1 MAILF
6 IGKDL
11 GGPFTGE
18 KKRADA
24 GNVTKALRVL
34 SINHHRRNLE
44 RGDML
49 WIGSGTDSA
58 RAEEVALHTG
68 LKATIATVDTQE
80 WKRRE
85 TRRYQVVVLELPA
98 SSEFVQEVMAA
109 AQQAVR
115 PLPVVILDREGTL
128 DECLIGPSIS
138 LFQHVTGERS
148 AEEIGASVSAAM
160 QAAAQKN
167 SFELQESWSRLLIGE
182 SQPMRELRAIIRL
195 AGPRQSTVLISGET
209 GTGKERV
216 AQAIHM
222 ASRRAGAPMVAV
234 NCGALP
240 EHLID
245 AELFGHTKG
254 AFTGAVGPRMGRFE
268 QAHRGTM
275 FLDEVGETPLMLQPK
290 LLRVLQERELQRV
303 GSSETV
309 KVDARI
315 IAASNINLEQA
326 VAQRRFREDLFYRLN
341 VIPIRVRTLRERRSD
356 IPLLAAHFI
365 AAVCQREGLPQKKLT
380 AEALRRLMEFE
391 WPGNVR
397 QLEHAMEMA
406 AALSGDRETIY
417 LGDVDM
423 HLQPAQRE
431 MGGATFNG
439 DEFPVD
445 LPSDDLPFEDLMG
458 KVEKLLLEQA
468 LRRHG
473 GNKAKAAKALGL
485 KRTTLLYKLK
495 SQECMAGAA

>member
-1 MAILF
+1 
-6 IGKDL
+6 
-11 GGPFTGE
+11 
-18 KKRADA
+18 
-24 GNVTKALRVL
+24 
-34 SINHHRRNLE
+34 
-44 RGDML
+44 ML
-49 WIGSGTDSA
+49 WIGSGRDA
-58 RAEEVALHTG
+58 VLAEEVACHTG
-68 LKATIATVDTQE
+68 LKAIFTAADTQE
-80 WKRRE
+80 WKKQARRC
-85 TRRYQVVVLELPA
+85 RVIVLALPA
-98 SSEFVQEVMAA
+98 SSAFVQEVMTA
-109 AQQAVR
+109 AQEAVR
-115 PLPVVILDREGTL
+115 PLPVVILDREGNL
-128 DECLIGPSIS
+128 DESLIGPSLS
-138 LFQHVTGERS
+138 AFQHVVGDSS
-148 AEEIGASVSAAM
+148 AEEIGGRVSAAL
-160 QAAAQKN
+160 QAAAQK
-167 SFELQESWSRLLIGE
+167 SPFEVQEPWNRLLIGE

-195 AGPRQSTVLISGET
+195 AGPRQSTVLITGET

-222 ASRRAGAPMVAV
+222 ASRRSGAPIVAV

-240 EHLID
+240 EHLIE

-275 FLDEVGETPLMLQPK
+275 FLDEVGETPLILQPK

-326 VAQRRFREDLFYRLN
+326 VAQRRFREDLYYRLN
-341 VIPIRVRTLRERRSD
+341 VIPIRVPTLRERQSD

-365 AAVCQREGLPQKKLT
+365 ESVCRREGLPQKKLT
-380 AEALRRLMEFE
+380 TDALRRLTEFE

-417 LGDVDM
+417 LGDIDV
-423 HLQPAQRE
+423 HLQSGARE
-431 MGGATFNG
+431 LSAITSNG
-439 DEFPVD
+439 DEFPLDV
-445 LPSDDLPFEDLMG
+445 PTDDLPFEDLMG

-473 GNKAKAAKALGL
+473 GNKAQAAKALGL

-495 SQECMAGAA
+495 AQECIAGAA

>member
-1 MAILF
+1 VGDRSPQEICAQ
-6 IGKDL
+6 
-11 GGPFTGE
+11 
-18 KKRADA
+18 
-24 GNVTKALRVL
+24 VTAAL
-34 SINHHRRNLE
+34 
-44 RGDML
+44 
-49 WIGSGTDSA
+49 
-58 RAEEVALHTG
+58 
-68 LKATIATVDTQE
+68 
-80 WKRRE
+80 
-85 TRRYQVVVLELPA
+85 
-98 SSEFVQEVMAA
+98 
-109 AQQAVR
+109 
-115 PLPVVILDREGTL
+115 
-128 DECLIGPSIS
+128 
-138 LFQHVTGERS
+138 
-148 AEEIGASVSAAM
+148 
-160 QAAAQKN
+160 QAASQKCP
-167 SFELQESWSRLLIGE
+167 FEAQESWSRLLIGE

-195 AGPRQSTVLISGET
+195 AGPRQSTVLITGET

-222 ASRRAGAPMVAV
+222 ASRRSGAPIVAV

-240 EHLID
+240 EHLIE

-268 QAHRGTM
+268 QAHRGTI

-303 GSSETV
+303 GSSETL

-315 IAASNINLEQA
+315 VAASNMNLEQA
-326 VAQRRFREDLFYRLN
+326 VAQKRFREDLFYRLN
-341 VIPIRVRTLRERRSD
+341 VIPIRVPTLRERRSD

-365 AAVCQREGLPQKKLT
+365 EAVCRREDLPQKTLT
-380 AEALRRLMEFE
+380 AEALRKLTEFE

-397 QLEHAMEMA
+397 QLEHTMEMA

-417 LGDVDM
+417 LGDIDV
-423 HLQPAQRE
+423 HLQSPARE
-431 MGGATFNG
+431 LSGAALHG
-439 DEFPVD
+439 DEFSVGVPT
-445 LPSDDLPFEDLMG
+445 DDLPFEDLMG

-495 SQECMAGAA
+495 SQDYVAGAA

>member
-1 MAILF
+1 
-6 IGKDL
+6 
-11 GGPFTGE
+11 
-18 KKRADA
+18 
-24 GNVTKALRVL
+24 
-34 SINHHRRNLE
+34 
-44 RGDML
+44 ML
-49 WIGSGTDSA
+49 WISSGSDTALAD
-58 RAEEVALHTG
+58 EVAQHTG
-68 LKATIATVDTQE
+68 LKATFAAADTQE
-80 WKRRE
+80 WKKKDSRRC
-85 TRRYQVVVLELPA
+85 RVIVLELPA
-98 SSEFVQEVMAA
+98 SSVFVQEVMAA
-109 AQQAVR
+109 AQEAAR
-115 PLPVVILDREGTL
+115 PLPVVILDREGSL
-128 DECLIGPSIS
+128 DESLIGPSLS
-138 LFQHVTGERS
+138 LFQHVTGDQS
-148 AEEIGASVSAAM
+148 AQAIGNHVMAAL
-160 QAAAQKN
+160 QTAAQKCP
-167 SFELQESWSRLLIGE
+167 FEAQESWSRLLIGE

-195 AGPRQSTVLISGET
+195 AGPRQSTVLITGET

-222 ASRRAGAPMVAV
+222 ASRRSGAPIVAV

-240 EHLID
+240 EHLIE

-268 QAHRGTM
+268 QAHRGTI

-303 GSSETV
+303 GSSETL

-326 VAQRRFREDLFYRLN
+326 VAHKRFREDLYYRLN
-341 VIPIRVRTLRERRSD
+341 VIPIRVPTLRERRSD
-356 IPLLAAHFI
+356 IPLLATHFI
-365 AAVCQREGLPQKKLT
+365 EAVCRREDLPQKKLT
-380 AEALRRLMEFE
+380 AEALRRLMDFE

-406 AALSGDRETIY
+406 AALTGDRATIY
-417 LGDVDM
+417 LGDIDV
-423 HLQPAQRE
+423 HLQPALRE
-431 MGGATFNG
+431 QSAL
-439 DEFPVD
+439 EFPIDV
-445 LPSDDLPFEDLMG
+445 PTDDLPFEDLMG

-495 SQECMAGAA
+495 SQECVAGAA

>member
-1 MAILF
+1 
-6 IGKDL
+6 
-11 GGPFTGE
+11 
-18 KKRADA
+18 
-24 GNVTKALRVL
+24 
-34 SINHHRRNLE
+34 
-44 RGDML
+44 ML
-49 WIGSGTDSA
+49 WISLGTDTA
-58 RAEEVALHTG
+58 LAEDVAQHSG
-68 LKATIATVDTQE
+68 LTAVFAAADTSE
-80 WKRRE
+80 WKKRD
-85 TRRYQVVVLELPA
+85 TRRCRVIVLELPA
-98 SSEFVQEVMAA
+98 SSAFVQEVLTV
-109 AQQAVR
+109 AQNAMR
-115 PLPVVILDREGTL
+115 PLPVVILDREGSL
-128 DECLIGPSIS
+128 DESLIGPSLN
-138 LFQHVTGERS
+138 LFQHVVGDRPAEDIS
-148 AEEIGASVSAAM
+148 AHVLAAL
-160 QAAAQKN
+160 QAAAARCPC
-167 SFELQESWSRLLIGE
+167 ETQESWTRLLVGE

-195 AGPRQSTVLISGET
+195 AGPRQSTVLITGET

-222 ASRRAGAPMVAV
+222 ASRRSGAPMVAV

-240 EHLID
+240 EHLIE

-254 AFTGAVGPRMGRFE
+254 AFTGAVGARIGRFE
-268 QAHRGTM
+268 QAHRGTL

-315 IAASNINLEQA
+315 IAASNTNLDQA
-326 VAQRRFREDLFYRLN
+326 VAQRRFREDLYYRLN
-341 VIPIRVRTLRERRSD
+341 VIPIRVPTLRERRSD

-365 AAVCQREGLPQKKLT
+365 ERVCQREELPQKTLT
-380 AEALRRLMEFE
+380 AEALRKLTEFE

-406 AALSGDRETIY
+406 AALTGNRETIY
-417 LGDVDM
+417 LGDIEM
-423 HLQPAQRE
+423 HLQTSARE
-431 MGGATFNG
+431 FSGTSGEH
-439 DEFPVD
+439 EFPLDV
-445 LPSDDLPFEDLMG
+445 PTDDLPFEDLIG

-495 SQECMAGAA
+495 GQECVAGAA

>member
-1 MAILF
+1 
-6 IGKDL
+6 
-11 GGPFTGE
+11 
-18 KKRADA
+18 
-24 GNVTKALRVL
+24 
-34 SINHHRRNLE
+34 
-44 RGDML
+44 ML
-49 WIGSGTDSA
+49 WIGPGRDTTL
-58 RAEEVALHTG
+58 AEEVARHTG
-68 LKATIATVDTQE
+68 LKATFAATDTQE
-80 WKRRE
+80 WKKRD
-85 TRRYQVVVLELPA
+85 TRRCRVIVLELPA
-98 SSEFVQEVMAA
+98 SSAFVQEVMAA
-109 AQQAVR
+109 AQDAVR
-115 PLPVVILDREGTL
+115 PLPVVILDREGSL
-128 DECLIGPSIS
+128 DESLIGPSLG
-138 LFQHVTGERS
+138 LFQHIVGDRSPQEISAQVT
-148 AEEIGASVSAAM
+148 AALE
-160 QAAAQKN
+160 AAAQKCP
-167 SFELQESWSRLLIGE
+167 FEAQESWSRLLIGE

-195 AGPRQSTVLISGET
+195 AGPRQSTVLITGET

-222 ASRRAGAPMVAV
+222 ASRRSGAPIVAV

-240 EHLID
+240 EHLIE

-268 QAHRGTM
+268 QAHRGTI

-303 GSSETV
+303 GSSETL
-309 KVDARI
+309 KVDSRI
-315 IAASNINLEQA
+315 VAASNMNLEQA
-326 VAQRRFREDLFYRLN
+326 VAQKRFREDLFYRLN
-341 VIPIRVRTLRERRSD
+341 VIPIRVPTLRERRSD

-365 AAVCQREGLPQKKLT
+365 EAVCRREDLPQKTLT
-380 AEALRRLMEFE
+380 AEALRKLTEFE

-417 LGDVDM
+417 LGDIDV
-423 HLQPAQRE
+423 HLQSPARE
-431 MGGATFNG
+431 LSGAALNG
-439 DEFPVD
+439 DEFSVGVPT
-445 LPSDDLPFEDLMG
+445 DDLPFEDLMG

-495 SQECMAGAA
+495 SQDYVAGAA

>member
-1 MAILF
+1 
-6 IGKDL
+6 
-11 GGPFTGE
+11 
-18 KKRADA
+18 
-24 GNVTKALRVL
+24 
-34 SINHHRRNLE
+34 
-44 RGDML
+44 ML
-49 WIGSGTDSA
+49 WISSGRDSTL
-58 RAEEVALHTG
+58 AEEVARHTG
-68 LKATIATVDTQE
+68 LKAVIAAADEQD
-80 WKRRE
+80 WKRDI
-85 TRRYQVVVLELPA
+85 RRCRVVVLALPA
-98 SSEFVQEVMAA
+98 HSALVHQVMAA
-109 AQQAVR
+109 AQEAAR

-128 DECLIGPSIS
+128 DESLVGPALNS
-138 LFQHVTGERS
+138 FQHVLGEPS
-148 AEEIGASVSAAM
+148 PEDISASVSAALE
-160 QAAAQKN
+160 AAAQKGP
-167 SFELQESWSRLLIGE
+167 SESQESWNRLLIGE

-195 AGPRQSTVLISGET
+195 AGPRQSTVLITGET

-216 AQAIHM
+216 AQAIHL
-222 ASRRAGAPMVAV
+222 ASRRSGAPMVAV

-240 EHLID
+240 EHLIE

-326 VAQRRFREDLFYRLN
+326 VAQRRFREDLYYRLN
-341 VIPIRVRTLRERRSD
+341 VIPIRVPTLRERRSD

-365 AAVCQREGLPQKKLT
+365 ESVCRREGLPQKRLT
-380 AEALRRLMEFE
+380 AEALRKLTEFE

-417 LGDVDM
+417 LGDIEV
-423 HLQPAQRE
+423 HLQA
-431 MGGATFNG
+431 GARDLGAVSSHG
-439 DEFPVD
+439 DEFALD
-445 LPSDDLPFEDLMG
+445 MSTDDLPFEDLMG

-495 SQECMAGAA
+495 AQECVAGAA

>member
-1 MAILF
+1 MAQ
-6 IGKDL
+6 
-11 GGPFTGE
+11 
-18 KKRADA
+18 
-24 GNVTKALRVL
+24 
-34 SINHHRRNLE
+34 
-44 RGDML
+44 
-49 WIGSGTDSA
+49 
-58 RAEEVALHTG
+58 HTG
-68 LKATIATVDTQE
+68 LKAVIAATDTPE
-80 WKRRE
+80 WKRKD
-85 TRRYQVVVLELPA
+85 TRRCRVIVLELPA
-98 SSEFVQEVMAA
+98 SSAFIQEVMTT

-115 PLPVVILDREGTL
+115 PIPVVILDREGDL
-128 DECLIGPSIS
+128 DESLIGPSLS
-138 LFQHVTGERS
+138 LFQHLIGNPS
-148 AEEIGASVSAAM
+148 AEEIAASVLVAL
-160 QAAAQKN
+160 QAAAAKCP
-167 SFELQESWSRLLIGE
+167 FESQESWSRLLVGE

-195 AGPRQSTVLISGET
+195 AGPRQSTVLITGET

-222 ASRRAGAPMVAV
+222 ASRRSGAPMVAV

-240 EHLID
+240 EHLIE

-254 AFTGAVGPRMGRFE
+254 AFTGAVGARTGRFE
-268 QAHRGTM
+268 QAHRGTL

-315 IAASNINLEQA
+315 IAASNTNLDQA
-326 VAQRRFREDLFYRLN
+326 VAQRRFREDLYYRLN
-341 VIPIRVRTLRERRSD
+341 VIPIRVPTLRERRSD

-365 AAVCQREGLPQKKLT
+365 ERVCQREDLPQKKLT
-380 AEALRRLMEFE
+380 AEALRKLTEFE

-406 AALSGDRETIY
+406 AALTGDRETIY
-417 LGDVDM
+417 LGDIEM
-423 HLQPAQRE
+423 HLQPSSRE
-431 MGGATFNG
+431 LSGRELSAAPSGG
-439 DEFPVD
+439 DLFPLDV
-445 LPSDDLPFEDLMG
+445 PTDDLPFEDLMG

-473 GNKAKAAKALGL
+473 GNKDKAAKALGL

-495 SQECMAGAA
+495 GQETLAGAA

>member
-1 MAILF
+1 
-6 IGKDL
+6 
-11 GGPFTGE
+11 
-18 KKRADA
+18 
-24 GNVTKALRVL
+24 
-34 SINHHRRNLE
+34 
-44 RGDML
+44 ML
-49 WIGSGTDSA
+49 WIGSGRDA
-58 RAEEVALHTG
+58 MLAEEVACHTG
-68 LKATIATVDTQE
+68 LKAIFTATDTQE
-80 WKRRE
+80 WKKHARRC
-85 TRRYQVVVLELPA
+85 RVIVLALPA
-98 SSEFVQEVMAA
+98 SSAFVQEVMSA
-109 AQQAVR
+109 AQESVR
-115 PLPVVILDREGTL
+115 PLPVVILDREGNL
-128 DECLIGPSIS
+128 DESLIGPSLS
-138 LFQHVTGERS
+138 AFQHVIGDSS
-148 AEEIGASVSAAM
+148 AEEMGARVSAAL
-160 QAAAQKN
+160 QAAVQKGL
-167 SFELQESWSRLLIGE
+167 FDIQESWSRLLIGE

-195 AGPRQSTVLISGET
+195 AGPRQSTVLITGET

-222 ASRRAGAPMVAV
+222 ASRRSGAPIVAV

-240 EHLID
+240 ELLIE

-326 VAQRRFREDLFYRLN
+326 VAQRRFREDLYYRLN
-341 VIPIRVRTLRERRSD
+341 VIPIRVPTLRERQSD

-365 AAVCQREGLPQKKLT
+365 ESVCRREGLPQKKLT
-380 AEALRRLMEFE
+380 AEALRRLTEFE

-417 LGDVDM
+417 LGDIDV
-423 HLQPAQRE
+423 HLQPASRE
-431 MGGATFNG
+431 LSAVPEG
-439 DEFPVD
+439 FPVD
-445 LPSDDLPFEDLMG
+445 VPTDDLPFEDLMG

-473 GNKAKAAKALGL
+473 GNKAQAAKALGL

-495 SQECMAGAA
+495 AQEYVAGAA

>member
-1 MAILF
+1 
-6 IGKDL
+6 
-11 GGPFTGE
+11 
-18 KKRADA
+18 
-24 GNVTKALRVL
+24 
-34 SINHHRRNLE
+34 
-44 RGDML
+44 ML
-49 WIGSGTDSA
+49 WISSGRDTEL
-58 RAEEVALHTG
+58 AEEVARHSG
-68 LKATIATVDTQE
+68 LKAIVAATETEE
-80 WKRRE
+80 WKRKD
-85 TRRYQVVVLELPA
+85 TRRCRVIVLELPA
-98 SSEFVQEVMAA
+98 SSAFVQEVMAA
-109 AQQAVR
+109 AQVAVR
-115 PLPVVILDREGTL
+115 PLPVVILDREGDL
-128 DECLIGPSIS
+128 DESLIGPSLS
-138 LFQHVTGERS
+138 LFQHIIGNPS
-148 AEEIGASVSAAM
+148 AEEIGRRVIAALA
-160 QAAAQKN
+160 AAAQKCP
-167 SFELQESWSRLLIGE
+167 FESQEAWSKLLIGE

-195 AGPRQSTVLISGET
+195 AGPRQSTVLITGET

-222 ASRRAGAPMVAV
+222 ASRRSGAPIVAV

-240 EHLID
+240 EHLIE

-268 QAHRGTM
+268 QAHRGTI

-315 IAASNINLEQA
+315 IAASNMNLDQA
-326 VAQRRFREDLFYRLN
+326 VAQRRFREDLYYRLN
-341 VIPIRVRTLRERRSD
+341 VIPIRVPTLRERRSD

-365 AAVCQREGLPQKKLT
+365 EAVCRREDLPQKKLT
-380 AEALRRLMEFE
+380 AEALRKLTEFE

-397 QLEHAMEMA
+397 QLEHSMEMA
-406 AALSGDRETIY
+406 AALTGDRETIY
-417 LGDVDM
+417 LGDIEM
-423 HLQPAQRE
+423 HLQPSARE
-431 MGGATFNG
+431 LSTVTSNG
-439 DEFPVD
+439 DDFPIDV
-445 LPSDDLPFEDLMG
+445 PTDDLPFEDLMG

-495 SQECMAGAA
+495 TQECVAGAA

>member
-1 MAILF
+1 
-6 IGKDL
+6 
-11 GGPFTGE
+11 
-18 KKRADA
+18 
-24 GNVTKALRVL
+24 
-34 SINHHRRNLE
+34 
-44 RGDML
+44 ML
-49 WIGSGTDSA
+49 WISLGRDTA
-58 RAEEVALHTG
+58 LAEEVAGHSG
-68 LKATIATVDTQE
+68 LKAVMAAADTPE
-80 WKRRE
+80 WKKRGTQRC
-85 TRRYQVVVLELPA
+85 RVIVLELPA
-98 SSEFVQEVMAA
+98 SSAFVQEVMTAT
-109 AQQAVR
+109 QDAVR
-115 PLPVVILDREGTL
+115 PLPVVILDREGDL
-128 DECLIGPSIS
+128 DESLIGPSLS
-138 LFQHVTGERS
+138 AFQHIIGNPS
-148 AEEIGASVSAAM
+148 PEEIAACVSAAL
-160 QAAAQKN
+160 QAASQKCPIE
-167 SFELQESWSRLLIGE
+167 SQESWNRLLIGE

-195 AGPRQSTVLISGET
+195 AGPRQSTVLITGET

-222 ASRRAGAPMVAV
+222 ASRRSGAPIVAV

-240 EHLID
+240 EHLIE

-254 AFTGAVGPRMGRFE
+254 AFTGAIGARTGRFE
-268 QAHRGTM
+268 QAHRGTL

-315 IAASNINLEQA
+315 IAASNTNLDQA
-326 VAQRRFREDLFYRLN
+326 VAQRRFREDLYYRLN
-341 VIPIRVRTLRERRSD
+341 VIPIRVPTLRERRSD

-365 AAVCQREGLPQKKLT
+365 ERVCQREDLPQKKLT
-380 AEALRRLMEFE
+380 AEALRKLTEFE

-406 AALSGDRETIY
+406 AALTGDRETVY
-417 LGDVDM
+417 LGDIEM
-423 HLQPAQRE
+423 HLQPSRE
-431 MGGATFNG
+431 LSATSK
-439 DEFPVD
+439 DVE
-445 LPSDDLPFEDLMG
+445 LPLDVPTDDLPFEDLMG

-495 SQECMAGAA
+495 GQEYVAGAA

>member
-1 MAILF
+1 
-6 IGKDL
+6 
-11 GGPFTGE
+11 
-18 KKRADA
+18 
-24 GNVTKALRVL
+24 
-34 SINHHRRNLE
+34 
-44 RGDML
+44 ML
-49 WIGSGTDSA
+49 WISLGRDNA
-58 RAEEVALHTG
+58 LAEEVARHSG
-68 LKATIATVDTQE
+68 LKAVIAAADTPE
-80 WKRRE
+80 WKKRD
-85 TRRYQVVVLELPA
+85 TRRCQVIVLELPA
-98 SSEFVQEVMAA
+98 SSTFVEEVLAA
-109 AQQAVR
+109 AQGAVR
-115 PLPVVILDREGTL
+115 PLPVVILDREGIL
-128 DECLIGPSIS
+128 DESLIGPSLS
-138 LFQHVTGERS
+138 LFQHVIGARS
-148 AEEIGASVSAAM
+148 AEEISIHVTAAL
-160 QAAAQKN
+160 QAAAQK
-167 SFELQESWSRLLIGE
+167 SPFDSQEAWNRLLVGE

-195 AGPRQSTVLISGET
+195 AGPRQSTVLITGET

-222 ASRRAGAPMVAV
+222 ASRRSGAPMVAV

-240 EHLID
+240 EHLIE

-254 AFTGAVGPRMGRFE
+254 AFTGAVGARMGRFE
-268 QAHRGTM
+268 QAHRGTL

-315 IAASNINLEQA
+315 IAASNTNLDQA
-326 VAQRRFREDLFYRLN
+326 VAQRRFREDLYYRLN
-341 VIPIRVRTLRERRSD
+341 VIPIRVPTLRERRSD

-365 AAVCQREGLPQKKLT
+365 ERVCLREDLPQKKLT
-380 AEALRRLMEFE
+380 AEAMRRLTEFE

-406 AALSGDRETIY
+406 AALTGERETIY
-417 LGDVDM
+417 LGDIDE
-423 HLQPAQRE
+423 HLQSSARE
-431 MGGATFNG
+431 LGSVTSAG
-439 DEFPVD
+439 DDFPLDV
-445 LPSDDLPFEDLMG
+445 PTDDLPFEDLMG

-495 SQECMAGAA
+495 GQECVAGAA

>member
-1 MAILF
+1 
-6 IGKDL
+6 
-11 GGPFTGE
+11 
-18 KKRADA
+18 
-24 GNVTKALRVL
+24 
-34 SINHHRRNLE
+34 
-44 RGDML
+44 ML
-49 WIGSGTDSA
+49 WIGSGRDTVQ
-58 RAEEVALHTG
+58 AEEVARLTG
-68 LKATIATVDTQE
+68 LKAIIAAVDTQE
-80 WKRRE
+80 WKKRD
-85 TRRYQVVVLELPA
+85 TRRCRVVVLALPA
-98 SSEFVQEVMAA
+98 SSGFVQEVMAA
-109 AQQAVR
+109 AQEAAR
-115 PLPVVILDREGTL
+115 PLPVVILDREGSL
-128 DECLIGPSIS
+128 DESLIGPSLS
-138 LFQHVTGERS
+138 LFQHLVGDRS
-148 AEEIGASVSAAM
+148 AEEISASVATAL
-160 QAAAQKN
+160 QAAAQKCPI
-167 SFELQESWSRLLIGE
+167 ELQESWSRLLIGE

-216 AQAIHM
+216 AQAIHL
-222 ASRRAGAPMVAV
+222 ASRRSGASMVAV

-240 EHLID
+240 EHLIE

-268 QAHRGTM
+268 QAHRGTI

-326 VAQRRFREDLFYRLN
+326 VAHKRFREDLYYRLN
-341 VIPIRVRTLRERRSD
+341 VIPIRVPTLRERRSD

-365 AAVCQREGLPQKKLT
+365 EAVCRREGLPQKKLT
-380 AEALRRLMEFE
+380 AEALRKLTEFE

-417 LGDVDM
+417 LGDIDV
-423 HLQPAQRE
+423 HLQPAARE
-431 MGGATFNG
+431 LSGATFNE
-439 DEFPVD
+439 DQFPLEV
-445 LPSDDLPFEDLMG
+445 PTDDLPFEDLMG

-495 SQECMAGAA
+495 SQECVAGAA

>member
-1 MAILF
+1 
-6 IGKDL
+6 
-11 GGPFTGE
+11 
-18 KKRADA
+18 
-24 GNVTKALRVL
+24 
-34 SINHHRRNLE
+34 
-44 RGDML
+44 
-49 WIGSGTDSA
+49 
-58 RAEEVALHTG
+58 
-68 LKATIATVDTQE
+68 
-80 WKRRE
+80 
-85 TRRYQVVVLELPA
+85 
-98 SSEFVQEVMAA
+98 MAA
-109 AQQAVR
+109 LQ
-115 PLPVVILDREGTL
+115 T
-128 DECLIGPSIS
+128 
-138 LFQHVTGERS
+138 
-148 AEEIGASVSAAM
+148 
-160 QAAAQKN
+160 AAQKCP
-167 SFELQESWSRLLIGE
+167 FEAQESWSRLLIGE

-195 AGPRQSTVLISGET
+195 AGPRQSTVLITGET

-222 ASRRAGAPMVAV
+222 ASRRSGAPIVAV

-240 EHLID
+240 EHLIE

-268 QAHRGTM
+268 QAHRGTI

-303 GSSETV
+303 GSSETL

-326 VAQRRFREDLFYRLN
+326 VAQKRFREDLYYRLN
-341 VIPIRVRTLRERRSD
+341 VIPIRVPTLRERRGD
-356 IPLLAAHFI
+356 IPLLATHFI
-365 AAVCQREGLPQKKLT
+365 EAVCRREDLPQKKLT
-380 AEALRRLMEFE
+380 AEALRRLMDFE

-406 AALSGDRETIY
+406 AALTGDRETIY
-417 LGDVDM
+417 LGDIDV
-423 HLQPAQRE
+423 HLQPALRE
-431 MGGATFNG
+431 QSAL
-439 DEFPVD
+439 EFPIDV
-445 LPSDDLPFEDLMG
+445 PTDDLPFEDLMG

-495 SQECMAGAA
+495 SQECIAGAA

>member
-1 MAILF
+1 
-6 IGKDL
+6 
-11 GGPFTGE
+11 
-18 KKRADA
+18 
-24 GNVTKALRVL
+24 
-34 SINHHRRNLE
+34 
-44 RGDML
+44 ML
-49 WIGSGTDSA
+49 WISRGSDTA
-58 RAEEVALHTG
+58 LAEEVARRSG
-68 LKATIATVDTQE
+68 LTAVIAAADTAE
-80 WKRRE
+80 WKKRDL
-85 TRRYQVVVLELPA
+85 RRYRVIVLDLPA
-98 SSEFVQEVMAA
+98 CPEFVQKVLEA
-109 AQQAVR
+109 AQDAHR
-115 PLPVVILDREGTL
+115 PLPVVLLDRDGDL
-128 DECLIGPSIS
+128 DESLIGPSLS
-138 LFQHVTGERS
+138 CFQHVVGESSGQEIS
-148 AEEIGASVSAAM
+148 ARVMAAL
-160 QAAAQKN
+160 QAAAQRCPAD
-167 SFELQESWSRLLIGE
+167 SVEPWSSLLVGE

-195 AGPRQSTVLISGET
+195 AGPRQSTVLVTGET

-222 ASRRAGAPMVAV
+222 ASRRSGAPMVAV

-240 EHLID
+240 EHLIE

-254 AFTGAVGPRMGRFE
+254 AFTGAVGARMGRFE

-315 IAASNINLEQA
+315 IAASNTNLDQA
-326 VAQRRFREDLFYRLN
+326 VAQRRFREDLYYRLN
-341 VIPIRVRTLRERRSD
+341 VIPIRVPTLRERRSD

-365 AAVCQREGLPQKKLT
+365 ERVCRREELPQKKLT
-380 AEALRRLMEFE
+380 ADALRKLTEYE

-406 AALSGDRETIY
+406 AALTGDRETIY
-417 LGDVDM
+417 LGDIEM
-423 HLQPAQRE
+423 HLQPAARE
-431 MGGATFNG
+431 MYPGTSEGH
-439 DEFPVD
+439 EFPLD
-445 LPSDDLPFEDLMG
+445 MPTDDLPFEDLMG

-495 SQECMAGAA
+495 GQEYVAGAA

>member
-1 MAILF
+1 
-6 IGKDL
+6 
-11 GGPFTGE
+11 
-18 KKRADA
+18 
-24 GNVTKALRVL
+24 
-34 SINHHRRNLE
+34 
-44 RGDML
+44 ML
-49 WIGSGTDSA
+49 WISLGRDTA
-58 RAEEVALHTG
+58 LAEEVARHSG
-68 LKATIATVDTQE
+68 LNAVIAAADTPE
-80 WKRRE
+80 WKKRD
-85 TRRYQVVVLELPA
+85 TRRCRVIVLELPA
-98 SSEFVQEVMAA
+98 SSAFVQEVLTA
-109 AQQAVR
+109 AQDAVR
-115 PLPVVILDREGTL
+115 PLPVVILDREGSL
-128 DECLIGPSIS
+128 DESLIGPSLS
-138 LFQHVTGERS
+138 LFQHLIGSPS
-148 AEEIGASVSAAM
+148 AEEISASVLAAL
-160 QAAAQKN
+160 QAAALKCP
-167 SFELQESWSRLLIGE
+167 FETQESWSRLLVGE

-195 AGPRQSTVLISGET
+195 AGPRQSTVLITGET

-222 ASRRAGAPMVAV
+222 ASRRSGAPMVAV

-240 EHLID
+240 EHLIE

-254 AFTGAVGPRMGRFE
+254 AFTGAVGARTGRFE
-268 QAHRGTM
+268 QAHRGTL

-315 IAASNINLEQA
+315 IAASNTNLDRA
-326 VAQRRFREDLFYRLN
+326 VAQRLFREDLYYRLN
-341 VIPIRVRTLRERRSD
+341 VIPIRVPTLRERRSD

-365 AAVCQREGLPQKKLT
+365 ERVCQREDLPQKKLT
-380 AEALRRLMEFE
+380 AEALRKLTEFE

-406 AALSGDRETIY
+406 AALTGERETIY
-417 LGDVDM
+417 LGDIET
-423 HLQPAQRE
+423 HLQPSLRE
-431 MGGATFNG
+431 LGARELSATSSEY
-439 DEFPVD
+439 EFPLDV
-445 LPSDDLPFEDLMG
+445 PTEDLPFEDLMG

-495 SQECMAGAA
+495 GQECVAGAA

>member
-1 MAILF
+1 
-6 IGKDL
+6 
-11 GGPFTGE
+11 
-18 KKRADA
+18 
-24 GNVTKALRVL
+24 
-34 SINHHRRNLE
+34 
-44 RGDML
+44 ML
-49 WIGSGTDSA
+49 WIGSGTDTA
-58 RAEEVALHTG
+58 LADEVARRTG
-68 LKATIATVDTQE
+68 LKPIFATADTEE
-80 WKRRE
+80 WKKRD
-85 TRRYQVVVLELPA
+85 TRRCRVIVLTLPA
-98 SSEFVQEVMAA
+98 SSAFVQEVMAA
-109 AQQAVR
+109 AQHAVR
-115 PLPVVILDREGTL
+115 PLPVVIVDPEGSL
-128 DECLIGPSIS
+128 DESLIGPSLG
-138 LFQHVTGERS
+138 LFRHVVGDRTP
-148 AEEIGASVSAAM
+148 EETGASVSAALE
-160 QAAAQKN
+160 AAAQKGP
-167 SFELQESWSRLLIGE
+167 FELQESWSRLLIGE

-222 ASRRAGAPMVAV
+222 SSRRAGAPMVAV

-240 EHLID
+240 EHLIE

-268 QAHRGTM
+268 QAHRGTI

-315 IAASNINLEQA
+315 VAASNINLEQA
-326 VAQRRFREDLFYRLN
+326 VAQKRFREDLFYRLN
-341 VIPIRVRTLRERRSD
+341 VIPIRVPTLRERQSD

-365 AAVCQREGLPQKKLT
+365 EAVCLREGLPQKKLT

-417 LGDVDM
+417 LGDIDM
-423 HLQPAQRE
+423 HLHPAARE
-431 MGGATFNG
+431 LCGAPFSG

-445 LPSDDLPFEDLMG
+445 VPTDELPFEDLMG

-495 SQECMAGAA
+495 AQECVAGAA